1 MNHLKAIGAIALS
14 ATFTTSALAGGCNSN
29 CNSGKTT
36 AANNHDATM
45 QAVSYAGHSNIVET
59 AVNAGSFNTLAAALQ
74 AADLVDALQGDGPF
88 TVFAPTDEAFAK
100 LPKGTVETLLKPE
113 NKGLL
118 TSILT
123 YHVVPGRVEAA
134 QVVNLSN
141 AGTLNGQRVEILAG
155 KGGVQI
161 DDANVVKTD
170 ISCSNGVIHVIDRVI
185 MPETNDIIETALSA
199 GSFNT
204 LAAAIEAAGLIQAL
218 KGDGPFTVFAPT
230 DEAFAKLPKGTVE
243 TLLKPENRD
252 KLTEILTYHVV
263 SGRVYAND
271 AVKAETAATL
281 QGDKVRISIKDGSLM
296 INDAKV
302 LTNDIETAN
311 GVIHVIDTVILP

>member
-14 ATFTTSALAGGCNSN
+14 ATFTTSALAGGCNSSCSSSN
-29 CNSGKTT
+29 TT
-36 AANNHDATM
+36 ASNHHDSTM
-45 QAVSYAGHSNIVET
+45 QAVSYAGHSNTVET

-170 ISCSNGVIHVIDRVI
+170 ISCSNVVIHVIDRVI